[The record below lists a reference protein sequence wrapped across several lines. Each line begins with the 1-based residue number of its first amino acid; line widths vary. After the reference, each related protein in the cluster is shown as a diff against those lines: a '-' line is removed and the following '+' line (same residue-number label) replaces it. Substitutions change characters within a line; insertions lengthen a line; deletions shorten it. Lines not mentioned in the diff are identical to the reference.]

1 MRVSINS
8 MSLTDLSFD
17 LNPVSCKGSLVL
29 TVLLILERNINVD
42 YDTSHKQKRTF
53 VLDSERRYLIYLTPE
68 LLTFLFKAIRFNI
81 NRFSFDNDKKC
92 LKC

>member
-1 MRVSINS
+1 MRVSINL

-29 TVLLILERNINVD
+29 TVLLILERNINLD

>member
-1 MRVSINS
+1 MRVSINL

-17 LNPVSCKGSLVL
+17 LNPVSCNGGVL
-29 TVLLILERNINVD
+29 FTVLLILERNINLD